1 MLRVDHHFDVRKGG
15 ADKILDSLGDRRM
28 SVYTREERIKAVEL
42 YIKHQKNATPVIRA
56 LGYPGRKT
64 LPRWYKIY
72 IEEQETGILHY
83 GRLWLLK
90 HPLEDRKYAV
100 QCCIE
105 NGCNYTKTSREIGYP
120 GPKTL
125 KVWCDELAPGACKER
140 IGKRYNIEDKRHGV
154 EVFCSREVSS
164 YKVSAMLG
172 ISRSALYKWKIALLG
187 KECEN
192 AMADQE
198 IELSSKSKEE
208 LLSEIELLKKQMKRL
223 KLENDVLEATNEI
236 IKKDPGVDRERLT
249 NKEKT
254 LLIGALRKEHPLKEL
269 IDYTGIKRSTYFYH
283 LNIQRNPVED
293 KYSIVKERI
302 ISLFKTNNRCYG
314 YRRIYAALVREG
326 KKISEKIVRFLMKEN
341 SLIVYGKKKLKY
353 SSYLGENAPSVE
365 NIIKRDFHA
374 DAPNAKWLTD
384 ITEFHIPTGK
394 IYLSPVIDCFDG
406 IAVSWTIGTHPDS
419 ELANSMLDMAI
430 STLKPGEHPI
440 IHSDRGCHY
449 RWPGW
454 ISRADEAKLIRSMS
468 KKACSPDN
476 SACEGFFGRL
486 KNEMFYNRTWSE
498 VSIDEF
504 IKILDEYI
512 HWYNEK
518 RIKISLGAMSPL
530 EYRRS
535 LNLAA

>member
-1 MLRVDHHFDVRKGG
+1 M
-15 ADKILDSLGDRRM
+15 
-28 SVYTREERIKAVEL
+28 YTREERMKAVKL
-42 YIKHQKNATPVIRA
+42 YIKHKKNATPIIRA
-56 LGYPGRKT
+56 LGYPGRST

-72 IEEQETGILHY
+72 IMEQKTGILHDD
-83 GRLWLLK
+83 LFWLVK
-90 HPLEDRKYAV
+90 YPLEKRKYAV
-100 QCCIE
+100 DCCSK
-105 NGCNYTKTSREIGYP
+105 NGWNFTKTVREIGYP
-120 GPKTL
+120 CDKTL
-125 KVWCDELAPGACKER
+125 KKWCYELAPGACKHHV
-140 IGKRYNIEDKRHGV
+140 GKRYTLEDKRRGAEALHFR
-154 EVFCSREVSS
+154 ECTSYEVSS
-164 YKVSAMLG
+164 KLG
-172 ISRSALYKWKIALLG
+172 IPRGTLYKWEKALLR

-208 LLSEIELLKKQMKRL
+208 LLSELELLKKQMKRL

-254 LLIGALRKEHPLKEL
+254 LLIGALRKGHPLKEL
-269 IDYTGIKRSTYFYH
+269 IDYTGIKRSTFFYH
-283 LNIQRNPVED
+283 LNMQRNPVED